1 MSGLTLTAYSYVN
14 ADGEREVLEEDVAVT
29 ADMVSGFDTSAVSD
43 SVTVTVTYEG
53 VTATYDIEVYESNV
67 TSTCASIGSTPAGL
81 IFGAV
86 ALMGMAAVLLLFR
99 KKKSA

>member
-29 ADMVSGFDTSAVSD
+29 ADMVSGFDA
-43 SVTVTVTYEG
+43 
-53 VTATYDIEVYESNV
+53 